1 MHHWVK
7 HTPWWYYPLA
17 IFSHQA
23 ASIVTETEITA
34 LALHTAYALN
44 ATHCSLSL
52 LNEKVYQLRKVALQ
66 NCMALDMLTASQ
78 GRVCALV
85 GADCY
90 VYVPDV
96 HHSVSQASQCESNF
110 TGISF

>member
-1 MHHWVK
+1 M
-7 HTPWWYYPLA
+7 
-17 IFSHQA
+17 
-23 ASIVTETEITA
+23 
-34 LALHTAYALN
+34 ALHIACALS
-44 ATHCSLSL
+44 ATHDSLSL
-52 LNEKVYQLRKVALQ
+52 LNEEVYQLQKVALQ
-66 NCMALDMLTASQ
+66 NLMALDMLTASQ
-78 GRVCALV
+78 GGVCALV